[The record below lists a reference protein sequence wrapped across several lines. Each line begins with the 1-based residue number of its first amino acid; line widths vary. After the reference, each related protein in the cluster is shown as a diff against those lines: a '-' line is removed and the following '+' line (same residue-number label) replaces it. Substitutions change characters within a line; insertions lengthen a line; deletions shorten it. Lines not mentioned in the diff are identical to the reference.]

1 MGSHENG
8 VKSPTGRIMAQ
19 QSKDVAEQDVRRIV
33 QESIEEY
40 VRKAA
45 EEREPAAKAA
55 LTEERRRREQLER
68 RLNELSED
76 NSRQRGKVEEMDRCS
91 TIKSELQQL
100 GVRKADLAFRLVKD
114 EVFRGE
120 DGELYG
126 KSEQGPIEL
135 KEYLSSFV
143 AENPEFLPARIA
155 GGSGATAANRRE
167 PGNGGGFDLNRIRP
181 GMSAEEKERARRE
194 IARVAGREVA
204 WWL

>member
-1 MGSHENG
+1 
-8 VKSPTGRIMAQ
+8 MAQ
-19 QSKDVAEQDVRRIV
+19 QSRETPEQEVRRIV

-40 VRKAA
+40 VRRAA
-45 EEREPAAKAA
+45 EEKEPAAKAA
-55 LTEERRRREQLER
+55 LAEERRRREQLES
-68 RLNELSED
+68 RLNELAED
-76 NSRQRGKVEEMDRCS
+76 NSRHRSKVEEMDRCS

-100 GVRKADLAFRLVKD
+100 GVRKPDLAFRLVKD

-126 KSEQGPIEL
+126 KGEQGPLEL
-135 KEYLSSFV
+135 KEYLSKFV

-155 GGSGATAANRRE
+155 GGSGATVANRKE
-167 PGNGGGFDLNRIRP
+167 AEGGGGFDLNRIRP

-194 IARVAGREVA
+194 IARVAGREVM

>member
-1 MGSHENG
+1 
-8 VKSPTGRIMAQ
+8 MAQ
-19 QSKDVAEQDVRRIV
+19 QSKDAAEQEVRRIV

-40 VRKAA
+40 VRKSA
-45 EEREPAAKAA
+45 EDKEPAAKAA

-76 NSRQRGKVEEMDRCS
+76 NSRQRSKVEEMDRCS
-91 TIKSELQQL
+91 AIKSELQQL

-126 KSEQGPIEL
+126 KGEQGPVEL

-167 PGNGGGFDLNRIRP
+167 GEGGGGFDLNRIRP

-194 IARVAGREVA
+194 IARVAGREVS